1 MEGQLLVTPEE
12 LQKTAGEFSAEGST
26 VKGITSEMMNLV
38 TELTST
44 YEGDAATAFLTKF
57 KALQEDMNQ
66 IDAKIQE
73 HVNDLNEM
81 AANYQTAENTLTEQN
96 SALQSDYI
104 S

>member
-1 MEGQLLVTPEE
+1 MEGQLLVTPED
-12 LQKTAGEFSAEGST
+12 LIRSASEFSTDGSN
-26 VKGITSEMMNLV
+26 VKSITQEMMSIV
-38 TELTST
+38 TSLTSS

-57 KALQEDMNQ
+57 KALEEDMNQ

-73 HVNDLNEM
+73 HVTDLNEM
-81 AANYQTAENTLTEQN
+81 AQNYQNTENTLTEQN